1 MTTKLNSDTNQD
13 HILNTLKIVGL
24 NKIKD
29 IVLKSEKE
37 RREYGF
43 RFCKNGEIKATHICK
58 GKECYLDL
66 EHCRDGEHKTVGT
79 FHTHP
84 IVTKGKISFLSDA
97 DIYSE
102 ATDKSEFACIGAVE
116 NNIPKI
122 KCYLPNYGMEKS
134 IVELRNNYKEKYD
147 IKVREYNP
155 GGTSMDILKLP
166 PEKRK
171 ELSHLYHT
179 FLLTDKRLKIESS
192 RAALRLIK
200 EPNQGADLVIN
211 L

>member
-1 MTTKLNSDTNQD
+1 MTTKSNSNIEKE
-13 HILNTLKIVGL
+13 HIINTLKIFGL

-29 IVLKSEKE
+29 VILKSEKE

-43 RFCKNGEIKATHICK
+43 RFCKNGDIKATRICK

-84 IVTKGKISFLSDA
+84 IVTQEKISFLSDA

-122 KCYLPNYGMEKS
+122 KCYLPNYGMKKS

-155 GGTSMDILKLP
+155 SGGSILKLP

-171 ELSHLYHT
+171 ELSHSYLT
-179 FLLTDKRLKIESS
+179 FLLADKRLKVESS
-192 RAALRLIK
+192 RASLGLVK

>member
-1 MTTKLNSDTNQD
+1 MTIKLNSNIEKE
-13 HILNTLKIVGL
+13 HILNTLKIFGL

-29 IVLKSEKE
+29 VVLKSEKE

-43 RFCKNGEIKATHICK
+43 RFCKNGEIKTTHICK

-66 EHCRDGEHKTVGT
+66 EHCIDGEHKTVGT

-102 ATDKSEFACIGAVE
+102 ATDKSEFACIGAIE
-116 NNIPKI
+116 NNVPKI

-155 GGTSMDILKLP
+155 GGTSRDILKLP

-179 FLLTDKRLKIESS
+179 FLLTDKRLKVESS
-192 RAALRLIK
+192 RASLRLIK

>member
-1 MTTKLNSDTNQD
+1 MTIQKIREHLD
-13 HILNTLKIVGL
+13 IVGL
-24 NKIKD
+24 DKIKE

-43 RFCKNGEIKATHICK
+43 RLCKNGEIKITKICK
-58 GKECYLDL
+58 GKECKLDL
-66 EHCRDGEHKTVGT
+66 EHCKSGDGKTVGT

-84 IVTKGKISFLSDA
+84 IITKSKMSFLSDA

-102 ATDKSEFACIGAVE
+102 ATDKSEFTCICAVE
-116 NNIPKI
+116 DNIPKI

-134 IVELRNNYKEKYD
+134 IIELRNNYKEKYD

-155 GGTSMDILKLP
+155 SGGSILKLP

-171 ELSHLYHT
+171 ELGHLYHT

-192 RAALRLIK
+192 RAAIKLIK
-200 EPNQGADLVIN
+200 ESNQGADLVIN